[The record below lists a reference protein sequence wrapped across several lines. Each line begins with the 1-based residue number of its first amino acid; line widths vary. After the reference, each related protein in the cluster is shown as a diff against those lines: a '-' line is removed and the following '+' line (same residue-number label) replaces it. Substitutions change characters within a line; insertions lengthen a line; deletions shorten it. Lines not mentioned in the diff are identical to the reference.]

1 MPVSAG
7 SAFSRATQAS
17 MPPADAPIAT
27 TGKAS
32 ASGGG
37 AASSEAGD
45 GGFRLDMDGYLAA
58 SGATFLAG
66 NVIRYTKAPRRYA
79 GDLVEDTGE
88 VSLVVISDL
97 AREASPRNHGQAA
110 CEEKLRALDA
120 PQRDESMGRNA
131 HRPAE
136 H

>member
-97 AREASPRNHGQAA
+97 ARDIRKRPGRG

-136 H
+136 R